1 MTEEVNID
9 TSYQIN
15 KQKLILIGD
24 VAVGKTSIINSFLG
38 QKFSDEYEPSIGVDF
53 FSKTIKYKDKAI
65 KLQIWDSAGQE
76 KFKSL
81 IPNYIRGASLV
92 ILVYDISNKKSFDN
106 LNSWIEFINT
116 YENTNIVICGNKIDL
131 KDKREIS
138 FEEGKKFSEE
148 KKMDFFEVSAK
159 EETNLLK
166 MFFSSISTLPIF
178 SNLNNENLNKEEL
191 IKELEK
197 ENNDNLTNREE
208 DNLGIG
214 NEAKNK
220 KLNIIPTTG
229 KRDISSSL
237 PENSIEQSE
246 NAKNIGQ
253 KNLVDEKKIKS
264 KKKKCC

>member
-1 MTEEVNID
+1 M
-9 TSYQIN
+9 
-15 KQKLILIGD
+15 
-24 VAVGKTSIINSFLG
+24 
-38 QKFSDEYEPSIGVDF
+38 
-53 FSKTIKYKDKAI
+53 
-65 KLQIWDSAGQE
+65 QIWDSAGQE

-253 KNLVDEKKIKS
+253 KNLVEEKKIKT

>member
-1 MTEEVNID
+1 
-9 TSYQIN
+9 
-15 KQKLILIGD
+15 
-24 VAVGKTSIINSFLG
+24 
-38 QKFSDEYEPSIGVDF
+38 
-53 FSKTIKYKDKAI
+53 
-65 KLQIWDSAGQE
+65 
-76 KFKSL
+76 
-81 IPNYIRGASLV
+81 
-92 ILVYDISNKKSFDN
+92 
-106 LNSWIEFINT
+106 
-116 YENTNIVICGNKIDL
+116 
-131 KDKREIS
+131 
-138 FEEGKKFSEE
+138 
-148 KKMDFFEVSAK
+148 
-159 EETNLLK
+159 

-253 KNLVDEKKIKS
+253 KNLVDEKKIKT